1 MQRHRRMGRPETKAA
16 RVSPCCGRPETKA
29 ARVSPRCLAMRR
41 DLLTW
46 AHTSPWGRLLS
57 QTGGMEQRRG
67 KSGPLG
73 LHLRVWPF
81 VSQPSHLSTQ
91 ERRSSERAL
100 HDVFPHRQTG
110 ENVGFV
116 LHFFQGDKGKKF
128 SNVRRFSVITEP
140 ESQAVSSAEPL
151 TTWDQT
157 QAPACPPASDGTRA
171 RRRPH
176 TAGKLCV
183 LTTCSPRA
191 LPASLSGLFGS
202 ESMSHLS
209 HR

>member
-1 MQRHRRMGRPETKAA
+1 MTFSSSCNKHLLSPFSLPRRWPRWPPRCAFGWSPICFPGSAVLQRHRRMGRPETKAA

-110 ENVGFV
+110 ENVFQHNWNSCHSLK
-116 LHFFQGDKGKKF
+116 LH
-128 SNVRRFSVITEP
+128 S
-140 ESQAVSSAEPL
+140 
-151 TTWDQT
+151 T
-157 QAPACPPASDGTRA
+157 Q
-171 RRRPH
+171 
-176 TAGKLCV
+176 
-183 LTTCSPRA
+183 
-191 LPASLSGLFGS
+191 
-202 ESMSHLS
+202 
-209 HR
+209 